1 MNKELIVTLL
11 RKNIHELD
19 QLTSG
24 FDEMDRIPSSILL
37 LAKEKMA
44 DITVYLEQLNA
55 PASPVEKDMIADI
68 KPVEK
73 IPPIVTVTVETEKP
87 KVEPTT
93 SGIEKA
99 ENKDLQVSGNKDI
112 RILPQPDEQP
122 TEKPTV
128 ARNEAFTQPDNSFNA
143 AIGSTKI
150 DDVRQVLSIGDR
162 FRFQRE
168 LFNGNGEEMSS
179 VLNRINQLQTVEE
192 AHAYLQSKYN
202 WDNDDLN
209 VVEFYQLIY
218 RRFQNQQ

>member
-87 KVEPTT
+87 KVEPTHLELKRRRTKTYKYLEIKT
-93 SGIEKA
+93 SAFFHNPMNNQRKNRQLHA
-99 ENKDLQVSGNKDI
+99 TRLSLSPTI
-112 RILPQPDEQP
+112 RSTLPLEAQ
-122 TEKPTV
+122 KSMMF
-128 ARNEAFTQPDNSFNA
+128 ARC
-143 AIGSTKI
+143 
-150 DDVRQVLSIGDR
+150 
-162 FRFQRE
+162 
-168 LFNGNGEEMSS
+168 
-179 VLNRINQLQTVEE
+179 
-192 AHAYLQSKYN
+192 
-202 WDNDDLN
+202 
-209 VVEFYQLIY
+209 
-218 RRFQNQQ
+218 